1 MDPVSSAESL
11 FEGVCQQALGFCADK
26 DGDGII
32 DLGEGC
38 LIVSLDHTLSQVT
51 TSLLSCLFT

>member
-1 MDPVSSAESL
+1 MDPVTSAESL

-38 LIVSLDHTLSQVT
+38 LIVSCQSGLHNVVCSV
-51 TSLLSCLFT
+51 C